1 MAKRFTL
8 VLAIGLTSLT
18 LLREYSSLSRDLS
31 PAATAAAAVALISTP
46 ESDAYAASL
55 SSVLATHSE
64 LTPPRRPPDGQQHER
79 LWQRSVSANGP
90 AGAKPAAHC
99 VPLDAAAVRAA
110 STSNDLGVTFVT
122 FANHAQ
128 LDFALNWHAHL
139 AALQLGS
146 SSLVG
151 ATDAPT
157 ERGLAAAGVR
167 CYPLRSALGEAEA
180 KWGSEGFS
188 HMGRTKARLLRTLL
202 ELNATVLFA
211 DADVVFLRDPLPF
224 IRRQL
229 DAGAQLLF
237 HTDGFGSSA
246 RALAAQPEGLEE
258 PSFGLTPELNTGLFV
273 AHPAARKLAIA
284 WCDALDADG
293 AFSNWK
299 NDQQSLNQLVRR
311 GLRIRPGSA
320 LMGAFDGTLELGLLP
335 NHLFPSGH
343 VFFLQRALRA
353 AHAPPYA
360 VHLTFQNCDQSGKRH
375 RMREAGLWLLDPPE
389 HYEPEGG
396 LLSYEPDLPAELTT
410 APSLL
415 SGHAFAPLERNMRVP
430 DPECMLI
437 ASLIERNMRVPD
449 PLRLRP

>member
-1 MAKRFTL
+1 MATKRLCLT
-8 VLAIGLTSLT
+8 LAIGLTSLT
-18 LLREYSSLSRDLS
+18 LHREYSSLSRDLS
-31 PAATAAAAVALISTP
+31 PAATAAAAVTLISTP

-55 SSVLATHSE
+55 SAVLAAHS
-64 LTPPRRPPDGQQHER
+64 PPRRPPDGQQHDER
-79 LWQRSVSANGP
+79 LRQRSV
-90 AGAKPAAHC
+90 PAAVPADAPPAAPC
-99 VPLDAAAVRAA
+99 VPLDAAAVGAA
-110 STSNDLGVTFVT
+110 SASNELGVTFVT

-167 CYPLRSALGEAEA
+167 CYPLRSSLGAAEA

-229 DAGAQLLF
+229 HAGAQLLF

-246 RALAAQPEGLEE
+246 RAIAAQPEGLED

-273 AHPAARKLAIA
+273 ALPAARKLAIA
-284 WCDALDADG
+284 WCEALDADG

-311 GLRIRPGSA
+311 GLRTRPGSA

-343 VFFLQRALRA
+343 VFFLQRALRG

-360 VHLTFQNCDQSGKRH
+360 VHLTFQARAAL
-375 RMREAGLWLLDPPE
+375 RR
-389 HYEPEGG
+389 
-396 LLSYEPDLPAELTT
+396 
-410 APSLL
+410 PS
-415 SGHAFAPLERNMRVP
+415 
-430 DPECMLI
+430 DCMPYVAHLI
-437 ASLIERNMRVPD
+437 AC
-449 PLRLRP
+449 

>member
-1 MAKRFTL
+1 MATKRLCL

-31 PAATAAAAVALISTP
+31 PAATAAAAVTLISTP

-55 SSVLATHSE
+55 SAVLAAHS
-64 LTPPRRPPDGQQHER
+64 PPRRPPDGQQHDER
-79 LWQRSVSANGP
+79 LRQRSVPAAVP
-90 AGAKPAAHC
+90 AGAPPAAPC
-99 VPLDAAAVRAA
+99 VPLDAAAVGAA
-110 STSNDLGVTFVT
+110 SASNELGVTFVT

-167 CYPLRSALGEAEA
+167 CYPLRSALGAAEA

-224 IRRQL
+224 LRRQL
-229 DAGAQLLF
+229 HAGAQLLF

-246 RALAAQPEGLEE
+246 RALAAQPEGLED

-273 AHPAARKLAIA
+273 ALPAARKLAIA
-284 WCDALDADG
+284 WCEALDADG

-311 GLRIRPGSA
+311 GLRTRPGSA

-335 NHLFPSGH
+335 NHLFPSG
-343 VFFLQRALRA
+343 L
-353 AHAPPYA
+353 HADCMPYA
-360 VHLTFQNCDQSGKRH
+360 VHL
-375 RMREAGLWLLDPPE
+375 
-389 HYEPEGG
+389 
-396 LLSYEPDLPAELTT
+396 
-410 APSLL
+410 
-415 SGHAFAPLERNMRVP
+415 
-430 DPECMLI
+430 I
-437 ASLIERNMRVPD
+437 AW
-449 PLRLRP
+449 